1 MKPITAFYLT
11 HCPYCRNAKAAL
23 EELITENQV
32 YGTVPITWYEESENP
47 DAVKG
52 HTYYYVPSLFIG
64 HEKLYEAQPGQTYEE
79 IKKHV
84 KAALDKAL
92 AM

>member
-11 HCPYCRNAKAAL
+11 HCPYCRNAKAAI

-32 YGTVPITWYEESENP
+32 YGTIPITWYEESENP

-64 HEKLYEAQPGQTYEE
+64 HENYTKHSQGKPM
-79 IKKHV
+79 KKS
-84 KAALDKAL
+84 KNT
-92 AM
+92 